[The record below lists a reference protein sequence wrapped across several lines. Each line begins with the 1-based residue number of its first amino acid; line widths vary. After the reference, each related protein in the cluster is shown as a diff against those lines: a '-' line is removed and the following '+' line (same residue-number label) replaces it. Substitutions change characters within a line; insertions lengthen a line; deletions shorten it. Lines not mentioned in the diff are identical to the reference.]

1 MNPAVPPEPP
11 AHTTTA
17 DAAMGRYA
25 DGDDAAFAIVYDE
38 VSPRLRAFLNRRCPE
53 RSEDLLQQTFLAM
66 HRSRASFCPGAAVMP
81 WAFAIARRLLID
93 EYRGSRRNDRRQ
105 ELPPSEPHDAS
116 MALQAQQLY
125 SKLLTE
131 LEELPER
138 QREAFQ
144 LIRLDG
150 FTLEE
155 AAIATG
161 TTISSMKSLS
171 HRAQETLRTRL
182 WRLFDR

>member
-1 MNPAVPPEPP
+1 MPSA
-11 AHTTTA
+11 ATA
-17 DAAMGRYA
+17 DVAMCRYA
-25 DGDDAAFAIVYDE
+25 NGDDSAFETVYDE
-38 VSPRLRAFLNRRCPE
+38 VSPRLRAFLHRRCPE

-66 HRSRASFCPGAAVMP
+66 HRSRASFCPGAPVMP

-93 EYRGSRRNDRRQ
+93 EFRGHRRNDQCQ
-105 ELPPSEPHDAS
+105 EHPPSESQDAS
-116 MALQAQQLY
+116 KVLQAQQLY
-125 SKLLTE
+125 SKLLME

-144 LIRLDG
+144 LVRLDG
-150 FTLEE
+150 FSLEE

-161 TTISSMKSLS
+161 TTIASMKSLS

-182 WRLFDR
+182 WRLLDR